1 MNGVTAPAIRT
12 TLMWCVAGVLAGCA
26 TVPRDAGFAD
36 VRAQTAE
43 RTGGKRVVWNQGTEA
58 DADLQREVRSLL
70 ADELTVD
77 EAVQIALL
85 NNRNLQAT
93 CEDLGLAQAELVQA
107 GLLNNPVFE
116 FDPRWPTKSG
126 FRFSYELSV
135 VQDFLDVLLRPLRK
149 KVAEAEFQATRL
161 RVTSIVLDV
170 AAEAKAAFYRVQGAQ
185 QLVEMRRNVVA
196 ATEASADAAG
206 RMHEAG
212 NISDFDLVNER
223 ALYEQAKLEL
233 ARAETEAIEAR
244 EELNVLMGAWGRD
257 TEWRIEPKLPELPET
272 EVDPTGL
279 ESLAV
284 AQRLDLATAWQQV
297 QALARQL
304 KLTGY
309 SRMPFNMGVHSESEP
324 DPGGPVTIGPHL
336 EGQVPLFDQGQA
348 RVAAGRAL
356 LRQSQQRY
364 AALAVEIRAQVR
376 RFRARMLAARQQA
389 EYYRRVVLPLRHRG
403 VEEAQKQYNA
413 MQIGVIQLL
422 QAKQAEIDAG
432 RDYVQALRDYWV
444 ARAELERAVGG
455 RLSPEPAAA
464 TQPATQ
470 PSTAPAPGHVPTAHE
485 HHRH

>member
-1 MNGVTAPAIRT
+1 MIRWAVAVRS
-12 TLMWCVAGVLAGCA
+12 TLKWCVAGVLAGCT
-26 TVPRDAGFAD
+26 TVPRDAGFTE
-36 VRAQTAE
+36 VGAQIAE
-43 RTGGKRVVWNQGTEA
+43 RTGGKRVVWNQA
-58 DADLQREVRSLL
+58 SHDDASVDAHLRSLL

-77 EAVQIALL
+77 EAVQVALL
-85 NNRNLQAT
+85 NNANLQAIY
-93 CEDLGLAQAELVQA
+93 EELGIAQAELVQA

-126 FRFSYELSV
+126 FRFSYEFSV

-149 KVAEAEFQATRL
+149 KVAEAQFQATRL
-161 RVTSIVLDV
+161 RVASAVLET
-170 AAEAKAAFYRVQGAQ
+170 AAEVKVAFYRLQAAEQ
-185 QLVEMRRNVVA
+185 MAEMRRTVA
-196 ATEASADAAG
+196 LATEASAEAAA

-212 NISDFDLVNER
+212 NISDFDLVNQQ
-223 ALYEQAKLEL
+223 ALHEQAKVEL
-233 ARAETEAIEAR
+233 SRAETEAIEAR
-244 EELNVLMGAWGRD
+244 EELNALMGTWGRHTAWSIAPRLPD
-257 TEWRIEPKLPELPET
+257 LPSDEVEP
-272 EVDPTGL
+272 VGL

-284 AQRLDLATAWQQV
+284 TQRLDLLAAWQQV

-309 SRMPFNMGVHSESEP
+309 SRMPFSLGVHSESEP

-348 RVAAGRAL
+348 RVAAARAL

-364 AALAVEIRAQVR
+364 AALAVEIRSQVR
-376 RFRARMLAARQQA
+376 RFRARMLAGRQQA

-422 QAKQAEIDAG
+422 QAKQAEIDSG
-432 RDYVQALRDYWV
+432 RDYLEALRDYWV

-455 RLSPEPAAA
+455 RLSREPAPA
-464 TQPATQ
+464 TQPAAH
-470 PSTAPAPGHVPTAHE
+470 PSTAPAPGHVPTGHE
-485 HHRH
+485 HH